1 MSGLFSDFKYGS
13 RSSRSIS
20 DLLTVKSAR
29 IVRAFNRSG
38 ANKAVALH
46 IFKAFGRVWH
56 GLLHKF
62 KSCGISGQIFGFI
75 SSFLSNRQIRVV
87 LDGKSFQEY
96 PVNTGVP
103 GGSILDPPLFLLYIN
118 GPPGDVMCNIAIYAG
133 DTTLYSKCNQAS
145 DLWQHLKLASV
156 LESDIR
162 NTVDW
167 GRKWP
172 VDFNA
177 GTTQIVL
184 FDWSNKTSAIDLKM
198 DGSVL
203 EEKSFS
209 SKLDLCSYIIF
220 ISKTASKKI
229 GTLNRFMKFLSPEIA
244 LYLYKSTIRVCMEYC
259 CHFWAGAPSCYFL
272 FLFLVTPSLVLL
284 EMNPNFLKKDWSVS
298 PNVRCSY
305 IYHYVKFWSLWIHS
319 REQKSKY
326 LENETLFFLQ
336 MKKFIH
342 YALSAYYVWKIVF

>member
-1 MSGLFSDFKYGS
+1 M
-13 RSSRSIS
+13 
-20 DLLTVKSAR
+20 
-29 IVRAFNRSG
+29 
-38 ANKAVALH
+38 
-46 IFKAFGRVWH
+46 
-56 GLLHKF
+56 
-62 KSCGISGQIFGFI
+62 
-75 SSFLSNRQIRVV
+75 
-87 LDGKSFQEY
+87 
-96 PVNTGVP
+96 
-103 GGSILDPPLFLLYIN
+103 IN

-184 FDWSNKTSAIDLKM
+184 FDWSNKTSAIDLKI

-203 EEKSFS
+203 EEKSF

-220 ISKTASKKI
+220 ISKTVSKKI

-244 LYLYKSTIRVCMEYC
+244 LYFYKSTIRVCMEYC
-259 CHFWAGAPSCYFL
+259 CHFWAGAPGCYL
-272 FLFLVTPSLVLL
+272 ELLDKLQNWICRAVGPSLAASL
-284 EMNPNFLKKDWSVS
+284 EPLSHHR
-298 PNVRCSY
+298 NVG
-305 IYHYVKFWSLWIHS
+305 SLS
-319 REQKSKY
+319 
-326 LENETLFFLQ
+326 LFFR
-336 MKKFIH
+336 
-342 YALSAYYVWKIVF
+342 YYVSLG